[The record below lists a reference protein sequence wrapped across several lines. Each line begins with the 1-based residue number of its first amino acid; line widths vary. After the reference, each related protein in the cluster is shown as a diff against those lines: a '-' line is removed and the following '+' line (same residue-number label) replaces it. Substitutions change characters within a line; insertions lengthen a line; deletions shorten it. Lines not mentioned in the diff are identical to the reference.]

1 MATGV
6 FGSIRGAKV
15 DISKDVDI
23 FYYYRP
29 TRSTEDEN
37 FTSFKALNA
46 SECLAE
52 MKDEEGNPIPG
63 AFNLRLPLDKFNTK
77 GFYTIYITPKKI
89 KATITDVSVLAA
101 YPEVKG
107 VVLNMSGELAGISD
121 LTGYRIEYSDGT
133 IRLITSYNN
142 CDPVVV
148 NLGDSYPKTTRY
160 KLTDNSSCLA
170 FCTLTPSSSL
180 SFKPDA
186 SPYIGAAGDEIS
198 IYNTFFSPKM
208 LEIEM
213 VDHDIDTV
221 STMLEGDQVRD
232 RDHGII
238 TTYNSDKDIYIQHNV
253 YTIKDRLGNPLY
265 DVKSKRENIDS
276 SQNYDNVIGQ

>member
-6 FGSIRGAKV
+6 FGSIRGANI
-15 DISKDVDI
+15 DISRDVDI
-23 FYYYRP
+23 LYYYRP

-37 FTSFKALNA
+37 FTTFKALSA
-46 SECLAE
+46 SECLAT
-52 MKDEEGNPIPG
+52 MKDEEGNSVPG
-63 AFNLRLPLDKFNTK
+63 AFNLRLPLDKFNSK
-77 GFYTIYITPKKI
+77 GFYSLYIAPKKI
-89 KATITDVSVLAA
+89 TANIIDVSVLAA

-107 VVLNMSGELAGISD
+107 VVLSLTNELAGISD

-133 IRLITSYNN
+133 IRLITSCNY

-148 NLGDSYPKTTRY
+148 NIGDSYPKTTRY
-160 KLTDNSSCLA
+160 KLTDGSSTLV

-253 YTIKDRLGNPLY
+253 YTVKDRLGNPLY